1 MFLRASALKTNC
13 PAMTD
18 FQNIRREVR
27 NDGLCVLTFDR
38 SESVANLFDTR
49 TFEELN
55 AHLDFLEDRTQ
66 HGPIQGVI
74 FISAKGKIFIA
85 GADLHGF
92 TSGPMTDERLGGII
106 DNGHRTFNRIAA
118 LSVPTVAAIQ
128 GVCVGGGLELTLAC
142 DWRVACN
149 DAGTKLG
156 LPEVQIGILPA
167 WGGSVRLP
175 RLVGLPKA
183 LEIILT
189 GKQLA
194 GVPALK
200 CGLVDAL
207 AYPEGMLSVAED
219 MVKRGKRP
227 PAKMIPANLP
237 GARQVVAAVARRNAL
252 AKTRGNY
259 PAAPHAIEV
268 ATAALGA
275 SEEAGFRLE
284 REAFVE
290 LAKTDAARN
299 LMGIFFL
306 QERAKKT
313 KLPGD
318 LTPDPT
324 LPAKPLKKVA
334 VVGAGLMGA
343 GIAQWSAGRGLK
355 VLLKDISPA
364 ALAKGMQSISKVFA
378 DAAKRRVFTKADAQ
392 AGYDRVVPVSGDVPL
407 RDVDLV
413 IEAAVERL
421 DLKRE
426 IFAKLE
432 AQTVPGTVLA
442 TNTSAL
448 SIDTIADNLQRPG
461 SVVGIHFFN
470 PVHRMQLVEIVRG
483 ERTDANAL
491 NTALGYVKSIGKR
504 PVIVKD
510 APGFLVNRV
519 LLPYMSEALRLTFE
533 DGYGAERL
541 DRLMLAFGMPMGPLR
556 LLDEVGVDVGNHVAR
571 DLTRR
576 LPGSMPPDGGAGAML
591 GSMIQQGW
599 LGRKADKGIYLYGAG
614 QKDEALPPLNPE
626 LASAHPRRTRAGH
639 DEDFIAKEDALLRDR
654 MVLVM
659 VNEAARV
666 LEEGVVG
673 APEDVDFGL
682 IMGTGWAPFR
692 GGPLRYAD
700 KRGLPEIVHRLDE
713 LARLAGPHFQPCKK
727 LRDLAD
733 HGGSFYAA
741 QSVPV
746 APGQTSDTTLDA
758 EAKVY
763 VEQAEPPGIVPDETP
778 LPSSQSAPDTGETKF
793 APAAASEPSAEAN
806 TNAQDTTPATMA
818 APSLSSDAPP
828 GGESLAAAKT
838 SQPRPG
844 RKSPTR
850 GARPVKRPR

>member
-1 MFLRASALKTNC
+1 
-13 PAMTD
+13 MTAD
-18 FQNIRREVR
+18 FQNIHREVR
-27 NDGLCVLTFDR
+27 PDGLCLLTFDR
-38 SESVANLFDTR
+38 AESVANIFDTR

-55 AHLDFLEDRTQ
+55 AHLDFLESQTKT
-66 HGPIQGVI
+66 GPVQGVV
-74 FISAKGKIFIA
+74 FLSAKGKIFIA

-92 TSGPMTDERLGGII
+92 TSGPMTDERLGNII

-118 LSVPTVAAIQ
+118 LSVPTVAAVQ

-149 DAGTKLG
+149 DAATKLG

-200 CGLVDAL
+200 SGLVDDI
-207 AYPEGMLSVAED
+207 AYPEGMLATAERL
-219 MVKRGKRP
+219 VKRGKRP
-227 PAKMIPANLP
+227 APKAIPANLP
-237 GARQVVAAVARRNAL
+237 GARQVVAALARRNAL

-259 PAAPHAIEV
+259 PAAPRAIAV

-275 SEEAGFRLE
+275 TEENALRLE
-284 REAFVE
+284 RDAFID
-290 LAKTDAARN
+290 LAKTEAARH

-313 KLPGD
+313 R
-318 LTPDPT
+318 
-324 LPAKPLKKVA
+324 LPADLALDPATSTQPVKKVA

-355 VLLKDISPA
+355 VLLKDINAA
-364 ALAKGMQSISKVFA
+364 ALAKGMQSIAKIFT
-378 DAAKRRVFTKADAQ
+378 DAAKRRVFTQADAQ

-407 RDVDLV
+407 RGVDLV

-421 DLKRE
+421 DLKQQ
-426 IFAKLE
+426 IFTSLE
-432 AQTVPGTVLA
+432 SQVAPGTVLA

-448 SIDTIADNLQRPG
+448 SIDTIAEGLQRPG

-483 ERTDANAL
+483 ARTDAAAL
-491 NTALGYVKSIGKR
+491 NTALSYVKGIGKL

-510 APGFLVNRV
+510 TPGFLVNRV

-541 DRLMLAFGMPMGPLR
+541 DRLMLDFGMPMGPLR

-576 LPGSMPPDGGAGAML
+576 LPGSMPPDGGAGAMV
-591 GSMIQQGW
+591 GSMIQNGW
-599 LGRKADKGIYLYGAG
+599 LGRKAGKGIYLYDSADAKKG
-614 QKDEALPPLNPE
+614 DDALPPLNPE
-626 LASAHPRRTRAGH
+626 LASAHPRRTTQGQ
-639 DEDFIAKEDALLRDR
+639 DETHVAKEDALLRDR
-654 MVLVM
+654 LVLVM

-666 LEEGVVG
+666 LEEAVVA
-673 APEDVDFGL
+673 APEDVDFGM

-700 KRGLPEIVHRLDE
+700 TRGLPEIVARLNE
-713 LARLAGPHFQPCKK
+713 LAATAGPHFRPAKR
-727 LRDLAD
+727 LRELAAN
-733 HGGSFYAA
+733 GGTFYVSAK
-741 QSVPV
+741 
-746 APGQTSDTTLDA
+746 PGATSEPSLDA

-763 VEQAEPPGIVPDETP
+763 VEQAEPVGV
-778 LPSSQSAPDTGETKF
+778 
-793 APAAASEPSAEAN
+793 
-806 TNAQDTTPATMA
+806 
-818 APSLSSDAPP
+818 
-828 GGESLAAAKT
+828 
-838 SQPRPG
+838 
-844 RKSPTR
+844 
-850 GARPVKRPR
+850 

>member
-1 MFLRASALKTNC
+1 MS
-13 PAMTD
+13 D

-27 NDGLCVLTFDR
+27 PDGLCLLTFDR
-38 SESVANLFDTR
+38 AESAANIFDTR

-55 AHLDFLEDRTQ
+55 THLDFLESQTKN
-66 HGPIQGVI
+66 GPIQGVI
-74 FISAKGKIFIA
+74 FLGAKGKIFIA

-92 TSGPMTDERLGGII
+92 TDGPLTDERLGGII
-106 DNGHRTFNRIAA
+106 DHGHRTFNRIARFP
-118 LSVPTVAAIQ
+118 VPTVAAIQ

-175 RLVGLPKA
+175 RLVGLLKA

-200 CGLVDAL
+200 AGLVDAL

-219 MVKRGKRP
+219 QLKRGKRP
-227 PAKMIPANLP
+227 AARTIPANLP
-237 GARQVVAAVARRNAL
+237 GARQVVAAIARKNAL
-252 AKTRGNY
+252 ARTRGNY
-259 PAAPHAIEV
+259 PAATRAIEV
-268 ATAALGA
+268 ATAALGHP
-275 SEEAGFRLE
+275 EEIGFQLE
-284 REAFVE
+284 RDAFVD
-290 LAKTDAARN
+290 LAKTDAARH

-313 KLPGD
+313 RLPAD
-318 LTPDPT
+318 LSLPDP
-324 LPAKPLKKVA
+324 AANNKPPKKIA

-355 VLLKDISPA
+355 VILKDLSPA
-364 ALAKGMQSISKVFA
+364 ALSKGMQSISKIFA
-378 DAAKRRVFTKADAQ
+378 DAAKRRVFTQADAQ
-392 AGYDRVVPVSGDVPL
+392 AGYDRVVPVSSDIPL

-421 DLKRE
+421 DLKQQ

-432 AQTVPGTVLA
+432 TQVPPGTVLA

-448 SIDTIADNLQRPG
+448 SIDRIADGLQRPG

-483 ERTDANAL
+483 ARTDAAAL
-491 NTALGYVKSIGKR
+491 NTALGYVKGVGKL

-510 APGFLVNRV
+510 TPGFLVNRI

-541 DRLMLAFGMPMGPLR
+541 DRLMLDFGMPMGPLR

-576 LPGSMPPDGGAGAML
+576 LPGSMPPDHGAGAMVNHMV
-591 GSMIQQGW
+591 GSGW
-599 LGRKADKGIYLYGAG
+599 LGRKAGKGIYLYDDAK
-614 QKDEALPPLNPE
+614 KDESLPPLNPE
-626 LASAHPRRTRAGH
+626 LASAHPRRTTAGQ
-639 DEDFIAKEDALLRDR
+639 DETHVAKEDALLRDR
-654 MVLVM
+654 LVLVM

-666 LEEGVVG
+666 LEEGVVS
-673 APEDVDFGL
+673 APEDVDFGM

-700 KRGLPEIVHRLDE
+700 TRGLPEIVARLDE
-713 LARLAGPHFQPCKK
+713 LATTAGAHFKPCQK
-727 LRDLAD
+727 LRDLAAAR
-733 HGGSFYAA
+733 GTFYAPKS
-741 QSVPV
+741 QPSV
-746 APGQTSDTTLDA
+746 TTDGDIRLDA

-763 VEQAEPPGIVPDETP
+763 AEQAEPAGV
-778 LPSSQSAPDTGETKF
+778 
-793 APAAASEPSAEAN
+793 
-806 TNAQDTTPATMA
+806 
-818 APSLSSDAPP
+818 
-828 GGESLAAAKT
+828 
-838 SQPRPG
+838 
-844 RKSPTR
+844 
-850 GARPVKRPR
+850 